1 MIQRYTFL
9 FIFFFLI
16 SCKIFDSPTN
26 TEPDD
31 LFKLSITYNNER
43 ITDALT
49 IPLSWSEITIDNFK
63 EIKISRFNEHR
74 DSLTYLVGET
84 VNGWITVANISNEF
98 ATSYVDTITDDAPF
112 RYRVEYYDDANNYR
126 RAEEVITIR
135 PTTHLTV
142 PDDYIDVKTAVESY
156 IIDNGDSVLIKPGIH
171 SSFAFSFDNKNIN
184 LIGLEGAQKTQL
196 KWLPTLTESKKL
208 IHDSTFI
215 KVKHG
220 LVQGLTIQG
229 GSAYHGGGINATG
242 SAIIRQ
248 CRIKNN
254 HAGILYN
261 GGLGGGLYLSGNVT
275 VSNCII
281 DSNSADYKGHGIYID
296 SSANN
301 VNIINCTLQKNNI
314 YSNSS
319 NVNIINSSILL
330 TDPQIDYP
338 DHNQPQVLY
347 SYAGEFWHSIDTS
360 NVIGDIGFVSYHPLN
375 SHLLPNSVCIDAGNS
390 DLIYNDH
397 DGSRNDI
404 GAYGGPLGNW

>member
-1 MIQRYTFL
+1 MIQRYAFL
-9 FIFFFLI
+9 FIFFSLI

-26 TEPDD
+26 TEPND

-43 ITDALT
+43 ITDALA

-63 EIKISRFNEHR
+63 EIKISRFNDHR

-98 ATSYVDTITDDAPF
+98 ATSYVDTVTDDAPF
-112 RYRVEYYDDANNYR
+112 RYRVEYYDNVNNYR
-126 RAEEVITIR
+126 RAEELVTIR
-135 PTTHLTV
+135 PTTHLTI
-142 PDDYIDVKTAVESY
+142 PDDQINVKTAVESY

-184 LIGLEGAQKTQL
+184 LIGLAGAQKTQL
-196 KWLPTLTESKKL
+196 IWRPTLTESEKM

-229 GSAYHGGGINATG
+229 GYAYHGGGINATG
-242 SAIIRQ
+242 SAIIKQ

-261 GGLGGGLYLSGNVT
+261 GGLGGGLYLSGDVT

-296 SSANN
+296 GSANN
-301 VNIINCTLQKNNI
+301 VNIVNCTFSGNNLF
-314 YSNSS
+314 NSS
-319 NVNIINSSILL
+319 PNVIIENSIFNYAYSGVDL
-330 TDPQIDYP
+330 QSYP
-338 DHNQPQVLY
+338 LPVVKH
-347 SYAGEFWHSIDTS
+347 SYAGTYWSIQDTTNIS
-360 NVIGDIGFVSYHPLN
+360 GELLLDEYFY
-375 SHLLPNSVCIDAGNS
+375 LLPGSVCIDFGNPDS
-390 DLIYNDH
+390 AYNDP